1 MCSTSELLICWGP
14 RSAGGALSSC
24 RARRHHAGSRAI
36 FHAWHDRA
44 DGGRQ
49 QSGGGQAAGR
59 HGSVV
64 TRHRR
69 RHATAASNG
78 FFCVPFG
85 GRANERVSDSP
96 PVMWCNPNDERCA
109 HADNAGD
116 STPAAF
122 LNERTAMVACR
133 RGGGGRRPSATT
145 SLSFG
150 RKVGDGLQ
158 LQQCEGE
165 RNVQAPRLGLHW
177 HRPSHAAE
185 YGTSSRVG
193 VVPVR
198 ADRRTG
204 RYLGPYLALP
214 GGG

>member
-14 RSAGGALSSC
+14 LSAGGPLSSC

-85 GRANERVSDSP
+85 GRANGARLLSVLTP
-96 PVMWCNPNDERCA
+96 PVMWCNPDDERCA

-122 LNERTAMVACR
+122 LNEPTAMVACR

-145 SLSFG
+145 LGTRLAMGFNFSSASVMC
-150 RKVGDGLQ
+150 K
-158 LQQCEGE
+158 
-165 RNVQAPRLGLHW
+165 RLGLRW
-177 HRPSHAAE
+177 HRPSHATE

-193 VVPVR
+193 VVPVG
-198 ADRRTG
+198 AV
-204 RYLGPYLALP
+204 P
-214 GGG
+214 GAPH